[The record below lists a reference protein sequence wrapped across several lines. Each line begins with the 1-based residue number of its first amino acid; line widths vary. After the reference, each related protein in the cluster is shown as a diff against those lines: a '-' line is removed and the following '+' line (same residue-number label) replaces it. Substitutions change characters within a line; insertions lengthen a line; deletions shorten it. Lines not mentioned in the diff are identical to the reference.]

1 MKNNFR
7 TSLGLKQE
15 ELAQLLQVSRSQLSL
30 YELGKRSLP
39 LPALEKLAFMLQL
52 SQKNAPKSEKKK
64 NNAIEEQ
71 KLLQKLILKNSHQQ
85 LLVEQKIKAFEK
97 KQNAQEA
104 SKKIISFLVK
114 DEFNGKKNDLALLK
128 SISAKTE
135 NSITNNS
142 ATKLLELQIKKEVLA
157 FESDLLREKMKENEI
172 KK

>member
-1 MKNNFR
+1 MAKKLKMKNNFR

-71 KLLQKLILKNSHQQ
+71 KLLQKLL
-85 LLVEQKIKAFEK
+85 
-97 KQNAQEA
+97 
-104 SKKIISFLVK
+104 
-114 DEFNGKKNDLALLK
+114 
-128 SISAKTE
+128 
-135 NSITNNS
+135 
-142 ATKLLELQIKKEVLA
+142 
-157 FESDLLREKMKENEI
+157 
-172 KK
+172 